1 MHDFRYI
8 FEYIIVIVIFSFVSR
23 PGRLLF
29 SLVVKGNNNNKKKR
43 KTRRGNT
50 REDPRPDKP
59 KARPDRQNRTSRD
72 KTRQNKKETLPKL
85 TFGGSDASL
94 GPPKV
99 FFLGLH
105 YCFVHHCCSSILGLH
120 YCQNPGGSQLGPSRT
135 KAFILMQGLS
145 RWAQVRLQSFHAFEI
160 HSKCYPKSL
169 WGTQVRS
176 KQRCL
181 KIPFQNSPLGVP
193 SWSQVFQGLQLI
205 QNSVFSVVMENSI
218 HRKGY
223 RKTYMTH
230 ETKYLNLFTSSVT

>member
-1 MHDFRYI
+1 MARQITVLPRHKRQQQ
-8 FEYIIVIVIFSFVSR
+8 
-23 PGRLLF
+23 PQ
-29 SLVVKGNNNNKKKR
+29 KKKDKAR
-43 KTRRGNT
+43 QHKRRPKTRQAQGKT
-50 REDPRPDKP
+50 RQTE
-59 KARPDRQNRTSRD
+59 QN

-85 TFGGSDASL
+85 IFGGPDASL

-99 FFLGLH
+99 FLGLH

-145 RWAQVRLQSFHAFEI
+145 RFAQVRLQSFHAFEI

-193 SWSQVFQGLQLI
+193 SWSQVFPRSTIDSKWCIFRCDGKQHTSKRVQKNVHDPRNEILEPVHQ
-205 QNSVFSVVMENSI
+205 FC
-218 HRKGY
+218 
-223 RKTYMTH
+223 YMTFVK
-230 ETKYLNLFTSSVT
+230 TNFKGDATWRNPKAK